1 MYSLTPGYR
10 VPAIQRGLSPA
21 EVVLTKTNAG
31 AGAAILASAMLQTP
45 PIWAFGAVAG
55 IAGLINIAPGPRSI
69 ARWAAVGVRH
79 WRERRTTPGPATS
92 AGTTRTWTLY
102 PHHGTMQDPYLRES
116 FHAAFA
122 RALTFAA
129 GQARTAGIQVHVAH
143 FAEVGDFTDH
153 AQTISVHI
161 PNGLLGQPER
171 VLNTIEGE
179 FAALGVLA
187 PVTPGPVPA
196 VTDRSATWA
205 ELEDGRYAA
214 TARITGW
221 PAETEGDL
229 MPKLL
234 LGQDTGRAGERAA
247 DRSLAV
253 LYRPLPAAQSRRS
266 AKWSDAAGAAFTTDK
281 IKQDTNAVS
290 SDTTRDALVQGASLV
305 DVDAYLTVW
314 GDSPEEVTDARW
326 DASLTADRHRIS
338 LDWLIGQQQRAH
350 VMTTPHG
357 APTRKGAIL

>member
-1 MYSLTPGYR
+1 MYSLTPGFR

-31 AGAAILASAMLQTP
+31 AGAAILASGLLQQP
-45 PIWAFGAVAG
+45 PIWAFGVVAG
-55 IAGLINIAPGPRSI
+55 IAGLINIAPGRRSI

-79 WRERRTTPGPATS
+79 WRERRSTPRLTTS

-102 PHHGTMQDPYLRES
+102 PHHGTMQDPYLREG

-122 RALTFAA
+122 RALTFVAN
-129 GQARTAGIQVHVAH
+129 QARTPGVQVHAVHHAT
-143 FAEVGDFTDH
+143 VGDYTDH
-153 AQTISVHI
+153 TQTISVHI
-161 PNGLLGQPER
+161 PKGLVGYPER
-171 VLNTIEGE
+171 VLGTIEGE

-187 PVTPGPVPA
+187 PSTPDPVPA
-196 VTDRSATWA
+196 VTGRSATWA
-205 ELEDGRYAA
+205 ALEDGRYAA
-214 TARITGW
+214 TARITAW
-221 PAETEGDL
+221 PAETDGDL

-234 LGQDTGRAGERAA
+234 LGQDAERAA

-266 AKWSDAAGAAFTTDK
+266 AKWADAANGAFTTDK
-281 IKQDTNAVS
+281 IKQEAHAAA
-290 SDTTRDALVQGASLV
+290 SDITRDALVQGACLV
-305 DVDAYLTVW
+305 DIDAYLTVW
-314 GDSPEEVTDARW
+314 GDSPEEVMDARW

-338 LDWLIGQQQRAH
+338 LDWLTGQQQRAH
-350 VMTTPHG
+350 LMTTPHG

>member
-21 EVVLTKTNAG
+21 EVVITKTTAG

-45 PIWAFGAVAG
+45 PIWAFGTVAG
-55 IAGLINIAPGPRSI
+55 IASLINIAPGRRSI

-79 WRERRTTPGPATS
+79 WRDRRTTPGLATS
-92 AGTTRTWTLY
+92 EGTTRTWTLY
-102 PHHGTMQDPYLRES
+102 PHHGTMQDPYLRAS
-116 FHAAFA
+116 FHEAFA

-129 GQARTAGIQVHVAH
+129 DQARTAGIQVHVAH
-143 FAEVGDFTDH
+143 HATVGDYTDH
-153 AQTISVHI
+153 EQTISVHI
-161 PNGLLGQPER
+161 PKGLIGQPER
-171 VLNTIEGE
+171 VLGTIEGE
-179 FAALGVLA
+179 FAALGALA
-187 PVTPGPVPA
+187 LVTPQPVPA
-196 VTDRSATWA
+196 VTNRSSTWV
-205 ELEDGRYAA
+205 ELEEGQYAA

-221 PAETEGDL
+221 PVETDGDL

-234 LGQDTGRAGERAA
+234 LGQDSDPNRERTA

>member
-31 AGAAILASAMLQTP
+31 AGAAILASAMLNP
-45 PIWAFGAVAG
+45 PPAWAFGVIAG
-55 IAGLINIAPGPRSI
+55 IAGLINIAPGRRSI
-69 ARWAAVGVRH
+69 ARWVAVGVRH
-79 WRERRTTPGPATS
+79 WRERTTPDLATS

-102 PHHGTMQDPYLRES
+102 PHHGTMQDPYLRAG

-122 RALTFAA
+122 KALTFVA
-129 GQARTAGIQVHVAH
+129 GQARTAGIQVHVTHHAT
-143 FAEVGDFTDH
+143 VGDYTDH
-153 AQTISVHI
+153 EQTISVHI
-161 PNGLLGQPER
+161 PKGLIGHPER
-171 VLNTIEGE
+171 VISTIESE

-187 PVTPGPVPA
+187 PITPEPVPA
-196 VTDRSATWA
+196 VTDRASGWA
-205 ELEDGRYAA
+205 ALENGRYAA
-214 TARITGW
+214 TARITSW
-221 PAETEGDL
+221 PSETDGDL

-234 LGQDTGRAGERAA
+234 LGRSDDPDRTA

-253 LYRPLPAAQSRRS
+253 LYRPLPAGQSRRS
-266 AKWSDAAGAAFTTDK
+266 AKWQDAAAGAFTTDK
-281 IKQDTNAVS
+281 IKQDANDAAS
-290 SDTTRDALVQGASLV
+290 GTTHDALVQGASLV

-314 GDSPEEVTDARW
+314 GDSPEAVTDARW
-326 DASLTADRHRIS
+326 DASLLADRHRIS
-338 LDWLIGQQQRAH
+338 LDWLSGQQVRAH